1 MTQTE
6 DDDFRAHYDASQ
18 FRLEAWS
25 ELKHLTARLDRA
37 SAHRSTLTVSI
48 GKVQA
53 ALGILREIEW
63 FYCFPGDRAV
73 EDLENALENGV
84 YRGLSRQV
92 ARLTRM
98 LVSESYRCRDV
109 TEIFGQDDDESKRE
123 VDRSDSLD
131 HAPHESRPYFEVL
144 LVDDMSRDQ
153 EIELRRR
160 MLAMRRPEDQFIYDV
175 VVVNS
180 ADDAL
185 IAVQCNH
192 NIQTC
197 VLRYNF
203 PLESR
208 VTLPELRDDLSA
220 VDTTALTAASERNR
234 APALGRAI
242 KQLRPELDQFLNT
255 DEPLEH
261 VAGEIDSGFRRV
273 FYGQEDFLELHLSI
287 LKGISERFETPFFS
301 ALKEH
306 SQKPTGMFHALP
318 ISRGKS
324 ITTSHWI
331 RDMARFYGTN
341 IFMAETSATSGGL
354 DSLLQPHGPLKRS
367 QELAARAFGA
377 RKTYFVTNGTSGA
390 NKIVMLALLRPGD
403 IVLASRDCHKSHHY
417 ALVLAGAYPLYLD
430 PYPLHDYT
438 MYGAVSL
445 REIKKQLLLL
455 KREGRL
461 DKVRMVLL
469 TNSTFD
475 GLMYHPARVM
485 RELLAIKPDLIF
497 LWDEAW
503 FAFARFLP
511 VYRLRSAMH
520 TARELQRELKKD
532 SYRARY
538 AKWQKEFAKLSPDDD
553 ATWLD
558 NELMADPDCARVRVY
573 ATHSTHKTL
582 TSLRQGSMIHVRDQ
596 DFERL
601 AEDSFQ
607 EAYMTYT
614 STSPN
619 YQILAS
625 LDVGRRQ
632 VELEGYEMVK
642 RTVQLAMVLRS
653 RIEEHPLLMKYFAVL
668 TVKDVVPDEALR
680 TSGIEAFFDSDT
692 GFRRMEQAYAEDE
705 IALDPT
711 RVTLYV
717 GRTGMDGD
725 TFKEMLMDKHDI
737 QVNKTSRN
745 TLLFIVNIGTTRGS
759 IAYLLKVLVKVAQG
773 LDEQV
778 EHQSPREQRI
788 RSERV
793 LSLTERQPPLPN
805 FSHFH
810 TAFKPHPGSSTREG
824 DLREAYFLAY
834 DECAFEYLTIDGP
847 LSEVIA
853 SGREVVSASFV
864 TPYPPGFPVLV
875 PGQVISEEILSYM
888 RALDVTEI
896 HGYRPDFGFR
906 VFTEQALRDVHAKRA
921 PATSSPP
928 KIAAITAPVAPE
940 SEPTSQSK
948 SKAKPKGTS

>member
-1 MTQTE
+1 MNSYDSE

-37 SAHRSTLTVSI
+37 SVRGSVVATPRERV
-48 GKVQA
+48 VA
-53 ALGILREIEW
+53 ALAVLTEIEW
-63 FYCFPGDRAV
+63 YYCFPGDRAV
-73 EDLENALENGV
+73 EDLDSMLQNGML
-84 YRGLSRQV
+84 RALSRQV

-98 LVSESYRCRDV
+98 LVSESYRTRDV
-109 TEIFGQDDDESKRE
+109 TDIFGQADEDADRDA
-123 VDRSDSLD
+123 DRSDLLEN
-131 HAPHESRPYFEVL
+131 APSEARPYFEVL
-144 LVDDMSRDQ
+144 LVDDMSREQ

-160 MLAMRRPEDQFIYDV
+160 ILALRRPEDQFIYDV
-175 VVVNS
+175 LVVNS
-180 ADDAL
+180 AEDAL

-192 NIQTC
+192 NLQAG
-197 VLRYNF
+197 VLRYSF
-203 PLESR
+203 PLQSAA
-208 VTLPELRDDLSA
+208 TLPELRDDLLA
-220 VDTTALTAASERNR
+220 VNTSALTAASERNR

-242 KQLRPELDQFLNT
+242 KTIRPELDLFMNT
-255 DEPLEH
+255 DEPVEH
-261 VAGEIDSGFRRV
+261 VAGEIDSDFRRV

-287 LKGISERFETPFFS
+287 LKGIGERFETPFFS
-301 ALKEH
+301 ALKQH

-324 ITTSHWI
+324 ITRSHWI

-354 DSLLQPHGPLKRS
+354 DSLLQPHGPLKRA
-367 QELAARAFGA
+367 QESAARAFGA
-377 RKTYFVTNGTSGA
+377 RKTYFVTNGTSAA
-390 NKIVMLALLRPGD
+390 NKIVMLALVRPGD
-403 IVLASRDCHKSHHY
+403 IVLVSRDCHKSHHY

-430 PYPLHDYT
+430 PYPLNDYT
-438 MYGAVSL
+438 MYGAVGL
-445 REIKKQLLLL
+445 RSIKQQMLAL
-455 KREGRL
+455 KRDGRL
-461 DKVRMVLL
+461 SKLRMVLL
-469 TNSTFD
+469 TNCTFD

-511 VYRLRSAMH
+511 LYRRRSAMF
-520 TARELQRELKKD
+520 TARALQQELSSD
-532 SYRARY
+532 DYRKRY
-538 AKWQKEFAKLSPDDD
+538 AEWQEQFALLDPEDD

-558 NELMADPDCARVRVY
+558 HELMPDPDAVRVRVY

-642 RTVQLAMVLRS
+642 RNVQLAMVLRS
-653 RIEEHPLLMKYFAVL
+653 RIGEHPLLMKYFQIL
-668 TVKDVVPDEALR
+668 TVRDVVPDESLR
-680 TSGIEAFFDSDT
+680 ESGIEAFYDSDT
-692 GFRRMEQAYAEDE
+692 GFQSMEEAYSHDE
-705 IALDPT
+705 LALDPT
-711 RVTLYV
+711 RLTLYV
-717 GRTGMDGD
+717 GNTGIEGD
-725 TFKEMLMDKHDI
+725 AFKKMLMDHHDI

-759 IAYLLKVLVKVAQG
+759 VAYLLKVLVKIAQQ
-773 LDEQV
+773 LEEKI
-778 EHQSPREQRI
+778 EHHSPREQRI
-788 RSERV
+788 HEQQVR
-793 LSLTERQPPLPN
+793 SLTENLPPLPD
-805 FSHFH
+805 FSCFH
-810 TAFKPHPGSSTREG
+810 PAFRPDPQSSTQDG

-834 DECAFEYLTIDGP
+834 DECAFEYLTIDGGLP
-847 LSEVIA
+847 KAMSA
-853 SGREVVSASFV
+853 GREVVSASFV

-875 PGQVISEEILSYM
+875 PGQVISEDILSYM
-888 RALDVTEI
+888 RALDVKEI
-896 HGYRPDFGFR
+896 HGYRPDYGFR
-906 VFTEQALRDVHAKRA
+906 VFTEAALQRVAKKRERA
-921 PATSSPP
+921 QTMQ
-928 KIAAITAPVAPE
+928 E
-940 SEPTSQSK
+940 NLL
-948 SKAKPKGTS
+948 